1 MRSQGSIRLAVIDA
15 DSGFVR
21 VLAKR
26 LDGAG
31 WQYRTLGAP
40 VPLDDLVAMR
50 LNAIVV
56 DLTLFGPRAWEFLE
70 RTSRDLPG
78 LGIVVV
84 TEQSTVAQRVR
95 GLRLGADD
103 WVNKPCHPEEVVARV
118 EAVVRRRKRTSTP
131 EEQRPVMAGELE
143 IRADQFQAF
152 VGGQTVDLTRR
163 EFELLQL
170 LSEAHGQVLQRE
182 EIYQRVW
189 GYAMAHGDRSVD
201 VFVRKLRQKLESV
214 SPRWVYI
221 HTHFGIGYRFQP
233 EPRDGDAPAGALETT
248 TATPSRDDAQADLAD
263 PAEADAEADRS
274 SPSLATKA

>member
-1 MRSQGSIRLAVIDA
+1 LIRSIGSIRLAVIDA

-26 LDGAG
+26 LDGAA
-31 WQYRTLGAP
+31 WQYRTLSAP
-40 VPLDDLVAMR
+40 VPVEELVAMR

-56 DLTLFGPRAWEFLE
+56 DLTLLGPRAWEFLE

-78 LGIVVV
+78 LGIVVC

-103 WVNKPCHPEEVVARV
+103 WINKPCHPEEVIARV
-118 EAVVRRRKRTSTP
+118 EAVVRRRKRASAP
-131 EEQRPVMAGELE
+131 EEQQAVMAGELE

-152 VGGQTVDLTRR
+152 VGGQTADLTRR
-163 EFELLQL
+163 EFELLHL
-170 LSEAHGQVLQRE
+170 LAEAPGQVMQRE
-182 EIYQRVW
+182 EIYQQVW

-201 VFVRKLRQKLESV
+201 VFVRKLRQKLESL
-214 SPRWVYI
+214 SPRWTYI

-233 EPRDGDAPAGALETT
+233 EPKDPDP
-248 TATPSRDDAQADLAD
+248 
-263 PAEADAEADRS
+263 PAEAVEAPAQAVVAPPAAAQPQEPERS
-274 SPSLATKA
+274 EPASLAASG